1 MPRTRDTHQ
10 QVQEVV
16 DGIDGVASQVH
27 VDVNE
32 KAQDAQK
39 SISGAAATVQKAPD
53 AAQNGVQ
60 NAMNTVQSYVHEGQR
75 LASEHKVQLQEAVKK
90 AVNAAHEYVEDARK
104 KADPYVESAKAKV
117 DSARAS
123 VENARHS
130 AQNAVDNAK
139 EQVTA
144 VRTKVTAKT
153 QPYVSNYQE
162 FDVTKT
168 AAFHVLI
175 HIISSVLYI
184 AWRLTQLIPSAQHM
198 ITVIQQKEADAAVAR
213 NCATVM
219 QKVPVVGPRAVE
231 VATIAVNNVCTDLN
245 EQISQYT
252 TATQRPKTA

>member
-1 MPRTRDTHQ
+1 MPRTRDTRQ

-16 DGIDGVASQVH
+16 DEVHGVASKN
-27 VDVNE
+27 VDVND
-32 KAQDAQK
+32 KAQNSQK
-39 SISGAAATVQKAPD
+39 TISDAAATVQNAPG

-75 LASEHKVQLQEAVKK
+75 FASEHKAQLQEVVKK
-90 AVNAAHEYVEDARK
+90 AVNVAHEYVEDARK

-130 AQNAVDNAK
+130 AQSAVDNAK
-139 EQVTA
+139 GQVTA

-153 QPYVSNYQE
+153 QPYVSNYLE

-168 AAFHVLI
+168 ATFHVI
-175 HIISSVLYI
+175 THIISSVLYI

-198 ITVIQQKEADAAVAR
+198 INVIQQKEAHAAVTQ
-213 NCATVM
+213 NCATVV

-231 VATIAVNNVCTDLN
+231 VATILVNNVCTNLS
-245 EQISQYT
+245 EQILQYT
-252 TATQRPKTA
+252 TAVQRPKTA

>member
-1 MPRTRDTHQ
+1 MPRTRDTRQ
-10 QVQEVV
+10 PVEEVV
-16 DGIDGVASQVH
+16 DGMHGVASQVH
-27 VDVNE
+27 VNVNE
-32 KAQDAQK
+32 AAQNAQK
-39 SISGAAATVQKAPD
+39 TISDAAATMQNAPD

-60 NAMNTVQSYVHEGQR
+60 NAMSTVQSYVHEGQR
-75 LASEHKVQLQEAVKK
+75 FASEHKAQLQEAVKK
-90 AVNAAHEYVEDARK
+90 AVNAAHGYVEDARK

-144 VRTKVTAKT
+144 VRTKVTVKT

-168 AAFHVLI
+168 AAFHVLT
-175 HIISSVLYI
+175 HVISGLLYI
-184 AWRLTQLIPSAQHM
+184 VWRLTQLIPSAQHM
-198 ITVIQQKEADAAVAR
+198 ITVIQKKEADAAVAQ

-231 VATIAVNNVCTDLN
+231 VATIAFNNVCTDLN
-245 EQISQYT
+245 EQISQYA